1 MESTA
6 FILEF
11 MLEDIVGSTNF
22 SHLLAM
28 KAVKVLQMRVDW
40 LAGSNSSRAVEW
52 FVNGIPAY

>member
-28 KAVKVLQMRVDW
+28 KAVKVLQMRVGW
-40 LAGSNSSRAVEW
+40 LEAIA
-52 FVNGIPAY
+52 P